1 MDNDTLFE
9 RLPEPYLV
17 LDGRLAPVAAN
28 AAWRLRFGDRQT
40 ARPAADGRNVELP
53 AVHRELIGSVSRALS
68 AGSTR
73 SSSVVRLDTRTNAD
87 SDESGQRDWQV
98 VASFAPATSGHEA
111 LVTLR
116 YDDLTADLPAGAAR
130 HSTHTGIHHEPALGL
145 AGIGAW
151 RIDVAKDCIE
161 CSARCLQDLGVD
173 PASCVT
179 VAQMLGGSPVE
190 IAANWSEL
198 KQGRPIERE
207 LRLVSSDTHRWVLV
221 RGVGQFGADHALRAV
236 VGFTLDI
243 TSRKTHELHLHAL
256 ADEERSGREHS
267 DALAR
272 TTDQFIA
279 SVSHELRSPL
289 NAIVSWAELLKVAA
303 HPSHVERAGEAI
315 RRNGRQLSHMVDDL
329 LDSGA
334 IASGK
339 LSVAL
344 QPVDLGAIVAI
355 VAEDVNKLAQ
365 HKNLTLDAADI
376 APCVVMADESRMM
389 QIAWNL
395 LTNAIKF
402 TEAGQVVV
410 SVRPVNGRAELVVRD
425 TGLGIEPDA
434 LPLIFDRFQQV
445 APRSSGR
452 VSGLGLG
459 LWLTRQIVSLH
470 QGTIQVA
477 SPGRG
482 FGATFTVTLPLAVPY
497 DG

>member
-1 MDNDTLFE
+1 
-9 RLPEPYLV
+9 
-17 LDGRLAPVAAN
+17 
-28 AAWRLRFGDRQT
+28 
-40 ARPAADGRNVELP
+40 
-53 AVHRELIGSVSRALS
+53 
-68 AGSTR
+68 
-73 SSSVVRLDTRTNAD
+73 
-87 SDESGQRDWQV
+87 
-98 VASFAPATSGHEA
+98 
-111 LVTLR
+111 
-116 YDDLTADLPAGAAR
+116 
-130 HSTHTGIHHEPALGL
+130 
-145 AGIGAW
+145 
-151 RIDVAKDCIE
+151 
-161 CSARCLQDLGVD
+161 
-173 PASCVT
+173 
-179 VAQMLGGSPVE
+179 
-190 IAANWSEL
+190 
-198 KQGRPIERE
+198 
-207 LRLVSSDTHRWVLV
+207 
-221 RGVGQFGADHALRAV
+221 
-236 VGFTLDI
+236 
-243 TSRKTHELHLHAL
+243 
-256 ADEERSGREHS
+256 
-267 DALAR
+267 
-272 TTDQFIA
+272 
-279 SVSHELRSPL
+279 
-289 NAIVSWAELLKVAA
+289 
-303 HPSHVERAGEAI
+303 
-315 RRNGRQLSHMVDDL
+315 MVDDL